1 MNIYYKIYKLILCIK
16 KIHNTSVSIPRKK
29 AQMSMNVIVFI
40 LLDRIVNLKRDLQ
53 NINCIIY
60 CKMLLGTQSSKA
72 NRWLRLL

>member
-1 MNIYYKIYKLILCIK
+1 MYLKNKN
-16 KIHNTSVSIPRKK
+16 KIHNTLVLITRKK

-40 LLDRIVNLKRDLQ
+40 LVDRIENLKRDLQ

-60 CKMLLGTQSSKA
+60 CKMLLGTQSCKV